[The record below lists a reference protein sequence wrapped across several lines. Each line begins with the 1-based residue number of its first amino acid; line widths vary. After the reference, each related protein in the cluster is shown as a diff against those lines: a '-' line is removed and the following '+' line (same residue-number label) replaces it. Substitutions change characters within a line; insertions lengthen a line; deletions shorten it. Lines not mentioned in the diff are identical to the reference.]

1 LSANR
6 IKTVMMKKQL
16 SEYQSYTLNDLINDK
31 SFMLWVTQPTNELD
45 TKWNSI
51 QKAYPN
57 ITPIVAEGKRI
68 VLSLRFE
75 VDILDKKE
83 QQELWKTIANRT
95 TLSSKATK
103 TIRLWPRYAAA
114 AMLVGVL
121 FAVGLLY
128 SSFQQVTIQTPY
140 GKMQTVTL
148 PDGSKVT
155 LNANSNIK
163 YDRSWS
169 DNEIREVW
177 IEGEAFLSVNH
188 LHKNGPVKDN
198 QRFVVHTGSLNVEV
212 LGTSFN
218 VNDRRGKTEVALLD
232 GKISLGLRNKNE
244 RPLIL
249 APGDIVEYAGGKLNK
264 KPTNVVEYTSWKD
277 GKLYFRDVP
286 LSKILNYFED
296 IYGYKVIVDDPEIL
310 TRRLSGTM
318 SSRNETVFFET
329 IARTLNISIKPNKA
343 SRELVIKAN

>member
-1 LSANR
+1 MLS
-6 IKTVMMKKQL
+6 M
-16 SEYQSYTLNDLINDK
+16 
-31 SFMLWVTQPTNELD
+31 
-45 TKWNSI
+45 
-51 QKAYPN
+51 
-57 ITPIVAEGKRI
+57 
-68 VLSLRFE
+68 RFE
-75 VDILDKKE
+75 SVVLDKEE
-83 QQELWKTIANRT
+83 QQELWNTIADRT
-95 TLSSKATK
+95 TLSSKSPK

-114 AMLVGVL
+114 AILVGVL

-163 YDRSWS
+163 YVRSWD

-177 IEGEAFLSVNH
+177 IEGEAFLRVSH
-188 LHKNGPVKDN
+188 LHKKGPIKDH
-198 QRFVVHTGSLNVEV
+198 QRFVVHTGALNVEV

-218 VNDRRGKTEVALLD
+218 VNDRRGRTEVALLN
-232 GKISLGLRNKNE
+232 GKIRLSPRNEKE
-244 RPLIL
+244 KPLIL

-264 KPTNVVEYTSWKD
+264 KPNNVVEYTSWKD

-286 LSKILNYFED
+286 LSKIFHYFED
-296 IYGYKVIVDDPEIL
+296 IYGYKVKVEDPKIL

-318 SSRNETVFFET
+318 SSKNEKVFFET
-329 IARTLNISIKPNKA
+329 IARTLNLSIQPNKA
-343 SRELVIKAN
+343 SRELIIKAN